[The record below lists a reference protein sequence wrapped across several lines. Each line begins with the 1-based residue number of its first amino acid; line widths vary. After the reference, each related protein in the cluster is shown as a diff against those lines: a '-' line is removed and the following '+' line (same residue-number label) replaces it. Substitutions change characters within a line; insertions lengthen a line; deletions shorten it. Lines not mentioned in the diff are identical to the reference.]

1 MQKRDSW
8 IDCLKAFGMIL
19 VFHGHVI
26 EIAFGD
32 QRSGAL
38 YHQFQYIYSFHIP
51 LFFFLSGYVAKAP
64 SGTFS
69 RFIRGKF
76 FTLVVPASFFVLLMT
91 GLQFVYDLLT
101 NSGAQMV
108 HYIQMLLSP
117 LGGFPKTAWPAWFL
131 FCLFSAHVLFWIT
144 YPLYA
149 RMKWVFLPALFIVGA
164 ASVAKID
171 LVSEILHIQNNFW
184 FINNAPMACFFLYFG
199 HTLKTYQVHP
209 SAMPTLTKVV
219 LAVALLPLAY
229 WLAPFNSGPFLRDK
243 EAVILAIAQI
253 GDPLWFLL
261 SAGLGIASLGLFVD
275 LVKKSGWIARI
286 GELSL
291 PLLFFASV
299 FFHIINVRLIV
310 LFYSYVQA
318 YPVLVTIGITLLSL
332 AISIPMAIVMQKLAP
347 QLLGAPA
354 ARGPILPPLV
364 KG

>member
-1 MQKRDSW
+1 M
-8 IDCLKAFGMIL
+8 
-19 VFHGHVI
+19 
-26 EIAFGD
+26 
-32 QRSGAL
+32 
-38 YHQFQYIYSFHIP
+38 
-51 LFFFLSGYVAKAP
+51 
-64 SGTFS
+64 
-69 RFIRGKF
+69 
-76 FTLVVPASFFVLLMT
+76 
-91 GLQFVYDLLT
+91 
-101 NSGAQMV
+101 
-108 HYIQMLLSP
+108 
-117 LGGFPKTAWPAWFL
+117 
-131 FCLFSAHVLFWIT
+131 LFSVFGAYPKNLSSASLCNAHLGESCTGCGSIT
-144 YPLYA
+144 PGL
-149 RMKWVFLPALFIVGA
+149 
-164 ASVAKID
+164 
-171 LVSEILHIQNNFW
+171 
-184 FINNAPMACFFLYFG
+184 
-199 HTLKTYQVHP
+199 
-209 SAMPTLTKVV
+209 
-219 LAVALLPLAY
+219 LAG
-229 WLAPFNSGPFLRDK
+229 PFNSGPFLRDK

-275 LVKKSGWIARI
+275 LVKKSGWIAKI